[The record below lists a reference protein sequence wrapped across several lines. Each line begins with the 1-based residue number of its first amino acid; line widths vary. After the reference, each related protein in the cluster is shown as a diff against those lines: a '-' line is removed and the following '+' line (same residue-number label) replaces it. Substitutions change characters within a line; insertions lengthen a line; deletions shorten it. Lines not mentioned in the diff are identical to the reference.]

1 MSRKATHEELE
12 ERIKERTAQLAKAN
26 KQLRLEIIERKQA
39 EAALVKSE
47 QKYRHIFET
56 TGTAMAVIEKD
67 TKISLINSEFEK
79 LSGYLANEVEGK
91 KSFTEFVT
99 KNDLAKM
106 KKYHFQRRLNP
117 DKAPKTY
124 EFGFIDRNGN
134 LKDINL
140 TVGMI
145 PATKQSIAFLSD
157 VSPLK
162 LAEKKTRSAHAELN
176 QIFDA
181 ISGGVRL
188 IDKNFNV
195 LKANKGILT
204 LCGISI
210 DETTGKKCYETFSSD
225 LCNTPECFLTKI
237 LGNEEYIT
245 MEVEKKCIN
254 GKKIPCILSAT
265 PFFAHDGEIIGMIEH
280 VTDITWRKKRERDLY
295 DTLMDLRKA
304 LRGTIQAMALTVET
318 RDPYTAGHQRR
329 VADLARSIAKEMGFS
344 RDKITG
350 IRMAGVL
357 HDVGKIT
364 IPAEILSKPGLLNK
378 TEFELIKKHPKIGYN
393 ILKSIKFQWPVAK
406 IIFQHHERMDGS
418 GYPKGLSGEKILIE
432 ARILSVADVVEAMAS
447 HRPYRPSLGIDKA
460 LEEISIN
467 RGKLYD
473 INVVDACL
481 KVFKDNGFKF
491 KI

>member
-1 MSRKATHEELE
+1 MSQKVTYEKLE
-12 ERIKERTAQLAKAN
+12 ERVKERTAQLAKAN
-26 KQLRLEIIERKQA
+26 EKLRLEIIERKQA

-79 LSGYLANEVEGK
+79 LSGYSANEVEGK

-99 KNDLAKM
+99 QNDLAKM

-140 TVGMI
+140 IVGMI

-157 VSPLK
+157 ISRLK
-162 LAEKKTRSAHAELN
+162 LAEEKTRSVNAELN

-181 ISGGVRL
+181 IPSGICL

-195 LKANKGILT
+195 IKANQGILT

-210 DETTGKKCYETFSSD
+210 DEITGNKCYETFSSD

-237 LGNEEYIT
+237 LGNEACIRV
-245 MEVEKKCIN
+245 EVEKKCIN
-254 GKKIPCILSAT
+254 GKKVPCILSAT
-265 PFFAHDGEIIGMIEH
+265 PYYAHDGEIIGIVENL
-280 VTDITWRKKRERDLY
+280 TDITTRKNYDNELKDSLRE
-295 DTLMDLRKA
+295 LRKS
-304 LRGTIQAMALTVET
+304 LRGTIRAMALTVEA
-318 RDPYTAGHQRR
+318 RDPYTSGHQQR
-329 VADLARSIAKEMGFS
+329 VADLASAIAKEMGFS

-350 IRMAGVL
+350 IRMAGTL
-357 HDVGKIT
+357 HDIGKIA
-364 IPAEILSKPGLLNK
+364 IPVEILSKPGQLNGM
-378 TEFELIKKHPKIGYN
+378 ELELIKEHPQVGYD
-393 ILKSIKFQWPVAK
+393 ILKSIKFPQPIAQIVL
-406 IIFQHHERMDGS
+406 QHHERMDGS
-418 GYPKGLSGEKILIE
+418 GYPKGLSGEGILLE
-432 ARILSVADVVEAMAS
+432 ARILGVADIVEAMAS
-447 HRPYRPSLGIDKA
+447 HRPYRPAVGIDKA

-473 INVVDACL
+473 IKVVDACL
-481 KVFKDNGFKF
+481 KVFKENRFKF